1 MAAGPIP
8 DEAPV
13 TTATRSANTVISH
26 SPDEGQ
32 RVSCSVWC

>member
-1 MAAGPIP
+1 MGAAKPAPIP

-26 SPDEGQ
+26 SPDEG
-32 RVSCSVWC
+32 